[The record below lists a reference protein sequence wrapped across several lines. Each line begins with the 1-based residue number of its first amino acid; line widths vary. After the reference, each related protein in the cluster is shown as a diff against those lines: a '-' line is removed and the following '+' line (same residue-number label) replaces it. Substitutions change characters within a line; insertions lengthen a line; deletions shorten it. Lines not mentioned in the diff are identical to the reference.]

1 MRKGNKHRTN
11 TPAILILEAIPVN
24 WTDPVKLPAV
34 PVVGGVVLDA
44 AIALQLPK
52 GDPACNFH

>member
-1 MRKGNKHRTN
+1 M
-11 TPAILILEAIPVN
+11 PAILILEAIPVN